1 MSDTDSDVTIEP
13 DPSDWDHSPNL
24 FTPSPPQSVSKRQ
37 SSYHQ
42 LSDSDN
48 EEPCSSVKQS
58 FQHQTTEDLS
68 NGRSSPKLLKRINKS
83 SLSKSPSS
91 SSQKNEKSIVFG
103 KIDDQNNSAKDK
115 KLDASKGVPQKKLH
129 DSQVLKR
136 KHSSGESVQRGFQKQ
151 SLLKLYLHVNMAL
164 NVTGKTLITSRNFPI
179 LVSIQ
184 MLLHVYFGSWIFL
197 ILFVIFC
204 FDIRYVLE
212 CLDAFTSVV

>member
-24 FTPSPPQSVSKRQ
+24 FTPSPTQSVSKRQ

-42 LSDSDN
+42 LSDND
-48 EEPCSSVKQS
+48 EPCSSVKQS
-58 FQHQTTEDLS
+58 FQQQTTEDLS

-103 KIDDQNNSAKDK
+103 KIDNQNNSAKDK

-136 KHSSGESVQRGFQKQ
+136 KHSSGDSSKRVSETISSQALPPCKYGSKCYRKNPDH
-151 SLLKLYLHVNMAL
+151 LKEFSHPCKYTDVMA
-164 NVTGKTLITSRNFPI
+164 
-179 LVSIQ
+179 
-184 MLLHVYFGSWIFL
+184 
-197 ILFVIFC
+197 C
-204 FDIRYVLE
+204 
-212 CLDAFTSVV
+212 

>member
-136 KHSSGESVQRGFQKQ
+136 KHSSGDSSKRVSETISSQALPPCKYGSKCYRKNPDH
-151 SLLKLYLHVNMAL
+151 LKEFSHPCKYTDIIACLFWLMDIFNIVC
-164 NVTGKTLITSRNFPI
+164 NF
-179 LVSIQ
+179 
-184 MLLHVYFGSWIFL
+184 
-197 ILFVIFC
+197 LF
-204 FDIRYVLE
+204 
-212 CLDAFTSVV
+212 

>member
-48 EEPCSSVKQS
+48 EEPCSSVKHS

-103 KIDDQNNSAKDK
+103 KIDNQNNSAKDK

-136 KHSSGESVQRGFQKQ
+136 KHSSGDSSKRVSETISSQAVPPCKYGSKCYRKNPDH
-151 SLLKLYLHVNMAL
+151 LKEFSHPCKYTDVMA
-164 NVTGKTLITSRNFPI
+164 
-179 LVSIQ
+179 
-184 MLLHVYFGSWIFL
+184 
-197 ILFVIFC
+197 C
-204 FDIRYVLE
+204 
-212 CLDAFTSVV
+212 